1 MRFVYAIIAF
11 LLGLVLLGL
20 GITQLT
26 AEREETFT
34 VETEGA
40 QEAPFMV
47 ITDDVIDDEEGRD
60 EFTIEAEGEYQI
72 AQGRT
77 YDVEAWLDDAA
88 HNRIT
93 GYETSEDADVS
104 SRFVAEFI
112 DGETDVPDP
121 SNSDLWVSVETAEGS
136 APYRW
141 ATPDEAGDWALLIF
155 REDGEAAPSSI
166 TTTETVTRSA
176 AEGIALTVGGA
187 LVILLSLVLFY
198 RALSAPRRK
207 QKKSAT
213 AAAAAAATSAET
225 EKSESPKADAE
236 ASSEP
241 SAGWGIPSFEA
252 ADQAD
257 PDAPTEVVP
266 AYADD
271 EDESEAA
278 NEATEAEP
286 QSAESEPAEAESA
299 EDEATEEGERPE
311 SEGPVADL
319 DQPTDVVPA
328 HSDQEDS
335 TETDSDESESSD
347 PAAAGQDEDDTDE
360 DQYGDDEQ
368 DDDED
373 DDSMTS
379 PQADQSAESDP
390 AKKVS
395 RWTDR
400 FRKRLDD
407 GRSPFAV
414 VLAMLVA
421 LASGFGLAGP
431 AHADTD
437 ADSDEQDQ
445 AEESEDNADDDAADE
460 SGSEDE
466 DSAAEDSEES
476 DDADDEAA
484 EGDEDADTSNEEEG
498 SSEDDAANDDAAEDE
513 DVLEGGLEDDGE
525 EAAEPE
531 VDGEMP
537 SEGYSVLLTSQLESI
552 LEDIAE
558 TVAAGD
564 EEQDSEL
571 LESRVDGPALA
582 LRELAYRNY
591 DLAETEMP
599 TPIGTEVLSA
609 AVSGDPDFPRQAV
622 VIVEH
627 PDTDVPQF
635 LVLEQT
641 SAREN
646 YKLVNTAMMAPGTE
660 FSAYSAEQGG
670 ISVLEPGEPDDD
682 GSPAAYLHGIANWF
696 ADDEHEF
703 GEQMAESVYIEA
715 LHEYHAE
722 LGEAAE
728 DTDIEV
734 PSPEVD
740 GEQIYAM
747 ELPDGTRVV
756 SGVFEM
762 TLEMSPISDGDTI
775 FLDNALVE
783 GILGTDWTTFPTQ
796 IISQEYVVAQIPP
809 EDSEEEIVLLGVDN
823 LVSDA
828 NIDTPDWFDGY

>member
-26 AEREETFT
+26 AEREETYT

-40 QEAPFMV
+40 EEAPFMV

-93 GYETSEDADVS
+93 SYEASEGADES

-121 SNSDLWVSVETAEGS
+121 SNSDLWVSVETAEGA

-155 REDGEAAPSSI
+155 RADGEAAPTSI

-176 AEGIALTVGGA
+176 AGGIALTVGGA

-207 QKKSAT
+207 QKQAAT
-213 AAAAAAATSAET
+213 ASAAATPVAAAT
-225 EKSESPKADAE
+225 EESDSSDADAE
-236 ASSEP
+236 EVSQSST
-241 SAGWGIPSFEA
+241 GWSIPSYEA
-252 ADQAD
+252 AAEAD

-266 AYADD
+266 AYVDD
-271 EDESEAA
+271 EAAEDSETEQAQTEEEDQA
-278 NEATEAEP
+278 NVQDP
-286 QSAESEPAEAESA
+286 DEPAQDDQQE
-299 EDEATEEGERPE
+299 
-311 SEGPVADL
+311 PVADL

-328 HSDQEDS
+328 YSE
-335 TETDSDESESSD
+335 ESESGESEVSEE
-347 PAAAGQDEDDTDE
+347 AESEEQDEDREDGTDE
-360 DQYGDDEQ
+360 DKH
-368 DDDED
+368 DDED
-373 DDSMTS
+373 DDPMNT
-379 PQADQSAESDP
+379 PEADQRPESDP
-390 AKKVS
+390 AKKV
-395 RWTDR
+395 RNWTDR

-407 GRSPFAV
+407 GKSPFAV

-431 AHADTD
+431 AHADEE
-437 ADSDEQDQ
+437 ADSDANSTDQ
-445 AEESEDNADDDAADE
+445 AEESPGDSDEEATDE
-460 SGSEDE
+460 S
-466 DSAAEDSEES
+466 ES
-476 DDADDEAA
+476 
-484 EGDEDADTSNEEEG
+484 EDADSAEEDSGE
-498 SSEDDAANDDAAEDE
+498 DDAAEDE
-513 DVLEGGLEDDGE
+513 ATEDDEDTDASDEDGESTEQDSVDEDEEAPEGGSEDADE
-525 EAAEPE
+525 DVADPE
-531 VDGEMP
+531 VEGEMP
-537 SEGYSVLLTSQLESI
+537 SEGYSVLLNSQLERI

-558 TVAAGD
+558 TVADGD

-571 LESRVDGPALA
+571 LESRVDGQALA

-591 DLAETEMP
+591 DLADTAMP

-609 AVSGDPDFPRQAV
+609 AVSGDPDFPRQAL
-622 VIVEH
+622 VIVDH
-627 PDTDVPQF
+627 PEAEVPQF
-635 LVLEQT
+635 LVLEQA

-646 YKLVNTAMMAPGTE
+646 YKLVHTAMMAPGTE

-670 ISVLEPGEPDDD
+670 ISVLEPGDPDED
-682 GSPAAYLHGIANWF
+682 GTPAAILHGIANWF
-696 ADDEHEF
+696 ADDENEF
-703 GEQMAESVYIEA
+703 GEQMAESVYVDA
-715 LHEYHAE
+715 LHEYHAD
-722 LGEAAE
+722 LNEAAE

-734 PSPEVD
+734 PAPEMD
-740 GEQIYAM
+740 DEQIYAM
-747 ELPDGTRVV
+747 ELPDGTMVV
-756 SGVFEM
+756 AGAFEM

-783 GILGTDWTTFPTQ
+783 EILGTDWTTFPTQ

-809 EDSEEEIVLLGVDN
+809 EDSEEEIVLLAVDN

-828 NIDTPDWFDGY
+828 NINTPDWFDGY